1 VFNPAKV
8 RSLSMLAALLCA
20 ANLLA
25 QSPPSQNPPDRNTSA
40 ELREVLERL
49 AGLERANLELAAE
62 VRALR
67 ERLPAAP
74 PQAENS
80 LPASAASATSLPAVL
95 PAVIPIDEQL
105 AVQTQQIE
113 ELAQTKVESSQRF
126 PIRLKGMILFNTF
139 LNSKQGGLP
148 QYPTVAS
155 ERGDASGGAGLRQSI
170 FGFDFDGPRVM
181 GDGKLH
187 ASLLMDFFGG
197 SGQPLQESLRLR
209 TATIQ
214 VDWKSRGITLG
225 IDKPIFA
232 PRNPTSL
239 AQVAVSPLTGAGNLW
254 MWIPQAKFEQRFQ
267 LSDQTRITGQI
278 GIVQTREIPSY
289 QASDYIAEVAPA
301 RPGLEGRV
309 EFSHNFGSGSRIEI
323 APGFHVSTSH
333 VAHAPVPSKLVSA
346 DWLISPWRGLE
357 LTGAFYAGENVS
369 HLGTGGVGQ
378 GFAVAGAQ
386 QVKPLRSKGG
396 WTQLTIPATSRLSF
410 HLFSG
415 IQNDF
420 NPELPTG
427 EIGRNLAYGANFFY
441 HLSPNLI
448 LSLES
453 SQVRTTYIN
462 IGQLLNNHHDL
473 AIAYLF

>member
-1 VFNPAKV
+1 MPSRASIFDRALVA
-8 RSLSMLAALLCA
+8 MLAAVVFSASLP
-20 ANLLA
+20 A
-25 QSPPSQNPPDRNTSA
+25 QNVPAQNPPPQTSSP
-40 ELREVLERL
+40 ELRQVLDRMETLERS
-49 AGLERANLELAAE
+49 NLELATE

-67 ERLPAAP
+67 DKLAAMAPAPAAGTARTEQSP
-74 PQAENS
+74 PIE
-80 LPASAASATSLPAVL
+80 
-95 PAVIPIDEQL
+95 EQL
-105 AVQTQQIE
+105 AVEKQQVQ

-126 PIRLKGMILFNTF
+126 PIRLKGMILFNTY
-139 LNSKQGGLP
+139 LNSKQGGLS
-148 QYPTVAS
+148 QYPTLATPTA
-155 ERGDASGGAGLRQSI
+155 DANGGASLRQSI
-170 FGFDFDGPRVM
+170 FGFDFDGPQVI
-181 GDGKLH
+181 GGGKLH

-197 SGQPLQESLRLR
+197 SGQPLDQSLRIR

-214 VDWKSRGITLG
+214 VDWKNRGLTLG

-254 MWIPQAKFEQRFQ
+254 MWIPQAKLEQRFRI
-267 LSDQTRITGQI
+267 SDESVITGQI

-289 QASDYIAEVAPA
+289 QASDYVAEVAEA
-301 RPGLEGRV
+301 RPGVEGRL
-309 EFSHNFGSGSRIEI
+309 EFSHRFGYGGKIEL

-333 VAHAPVPSKLVSA
+333 VAHAAVPSRLVSA
-346 DWLISPWRGLE
+346 DWLISPWSKLE

-396 WTQLTIPATSRLSF
+396 WTQLTIPATERLSF

-420 NPELPTG
+420 NAALPTG
-427 EIGRNLAYGANFFY
+427 QIGRNLAYGINFFY